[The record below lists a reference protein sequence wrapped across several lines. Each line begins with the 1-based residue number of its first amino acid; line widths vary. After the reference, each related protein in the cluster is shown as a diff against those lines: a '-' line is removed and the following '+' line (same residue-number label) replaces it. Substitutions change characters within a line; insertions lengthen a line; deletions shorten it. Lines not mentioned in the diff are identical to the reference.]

1 MKDFWGKGVYMKK
14 AVQRFVMLT
23 CMMSLVACT
32 LYKGIKYGNAAVD
45 DSEIFEQDTV
55 NKGCRTFTFSEL
67 DDDDRVLDTMKLA
80 FYSARQDSIYMM
92 SIAESMERI
101 NKPAAALIV
110 KNDTI
115 VFEHY
120 HGGWN
125 EDTQSC
131 IFSVTK
137 TITSMLCGIALKEGY
152 IKSLSDPVTDYI
164 PELAEEAPLFDS
176 LRIEHL
182 LDMTAG
188 LKFEENYSWNPFS
201 KMARLY
207 LGNNALKVVKG
218 IRFLHQPGE
227 RYHYDSMTTQILGIV
242 IERATGKP
250 YAQYLS
256 EKVWQPLGMEKDAL
270 IGLDSRKHRVAK
282 SYAGLT
288 SNVRDLARVGRLYLN
303 KGNWDGV
310 QIIDSA
316 FVARSL
322 SPHVCGEKRKY
333 TYSYSWYWGIM
344 GEKSFTD
351 TDSLKAYYQNPRNL
365 PGKAEFCGWQRQ
377 DDGRARAILH
387 QGSHWAFGLY
397 GQVLYINP
405 RKNIIGVYLGADR
418 FEDFQNVFE
427 KTLEV
432 L

>member
-14 AVQRFVMLT
+14 AVQRFVIFT

-32 LYKGIKYGNAAVD
+32 LYKGIKYGNAVVD

-92 SIAESMERI
+92 SIPESMERI

-164 PELAEEAPLFDS
+164 PELAEEVPLFDS

-218 IRFLHQPGE
+218 MKFLHQPGE
-227 RYHYDSMTTQILGIV
+227 RYHYDSMT
-242 IERATGKP
+242 P
-250 YAQYLS
+250 
-256 EKVWQPLGMEKDAL
+256 PP
-270 IGLDSRKHRVAK
+270 DSGHR
-282 SYAGLT
+282 
-288 SNVRDLARVGRLYLN
+288 D
-303 KGNWDGV
+303 
-310 QIIDSA
+310 
-316 FVARSL
+316 
-322 SPHVCGEKRKY
+322 
-333 TYSYSWYWGIM
+333 
-344 GEKSFTD
+344 
-351 TDSLKAYYQNPRNL
+351 
-365 PGKAEFCGWQRQ
+365 
-377 DDGRARAILH
+377 
-387 QGSHWAFGLY
+387 
-397 GQVLYINP
+397 
-405 RKNIIGVYLGADR
+405 
-418 FEDFQNVFE
+418 
-427 KTLEV
+427 
-432 L
+432 

>member
-14 AVQRFVMLT
+14 AVQRFFMLT
-23 CMMSLVACT
+23 CMMSLAACT

-115 VFEHY
+115 VCEHY

-322 SPHVCGEKRKY
+322 SPHVSGEKRKY

-365 PGKAEFCGWQRQ
+365 PGKAEYCGWQRQ